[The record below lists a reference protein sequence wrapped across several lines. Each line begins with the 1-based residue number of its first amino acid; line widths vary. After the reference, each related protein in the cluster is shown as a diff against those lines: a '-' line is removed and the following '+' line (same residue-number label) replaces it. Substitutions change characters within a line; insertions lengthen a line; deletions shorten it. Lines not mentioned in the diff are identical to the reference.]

1 MKKVVALLLC
11 AFLLICG
18 VSCSSSTTESRD
30 TELSDYE
37 KYLQSEID
45 RINNGFGVTYLDET
59 EQKAEV
65 KDEQSYTVYVSKY
78 GKIHK
83 RSNCSGMK
91 YYTAMSYKAAMR
103 AGYALCQN
111 CY

>member
-1 MKKVVALLLC
+1 MKKVIALLLC

-18 VSCSSSTTESRD
+18 VACNSSTTESKD

-45 RINNGFGVTYLDET
+45 KINNSYGITYPYET

-65 KDEQSYTVYVSKY
+65 KNEQSYTVYVSQY

-91 YYTAMSYKAAMR
+91 YYTAMSSKEARR